1 MKKTILSLALML
13 TALVAR
19 AIPAQPNLWRTIQ
32 LKDGK
37 TVYARLM
44 GDEHLHY
51 WEDKQQNT
59 YLSTANGYEQTT
71 ALRLQTLRGQAL
83 TRLQQQAPAAS
94 KAPAAK
100 GARRAS
106 SSVSYTGKKKG
117 LIILVQ
123 FSDMKFQ
130 QADPVA
136 YYRRVANEEGFSEG
150 KFIGSV
156 HDYFSQQSNGQFD
169 LTFDVVG
176 PYTLG
181 TYASYGANDANG
193 SDTNPQGMISAAVSS
208 ANAANID
215 FSPYDWNGDKEV
227 EEVYVLYAGR
237 GEATGGDANTVWPH
251 KSQLSPALTTHDGYT
266 VSVYACS
273 NEMRT
278 ATLPEG
284 IGTICHEFSHCLGF
298 ADLYD
303 IYHNGSAGG
312 NYGMGSWDLMSGGNH
327 NGDGYCPAGYTAYE
341 KMVAGWTDPVELTGN
356 TTVTDLNSIADG
368 GQAYIFYNPAAKNE
382 YYMMENRKR
391 EGFDQKLPAA
401 GLMVYHVDYDP
412 TVWAYNCPNA
422 YLTGVND
429 HERMT
434 FIPADGLRTSDTE
447 TGDTWPYGNT
457 STLTSAQAT
466 CFNANTDG
474 SKLMNISLSNIAL
487 SDDGLASFTFTNY
500 NNSGTAEGF
509 AFKETF
515 DKCSGKGGNGSE
527 GFMCGN
533 ALALRS
539 WGASFTPD
547 NGKNTDWDGYATA
560 YGANQCLRAGGS
572 SDSKVTVT
580 TPKFTLNGTATLTFK
595 ASPFGLANKYDG
607 TALTVSANGDGA
619 SLSQTSFTMTAGEWT
634 TFTAELTAHG
644 TVSLTFAP
652 AGRFYLDEIA
662 VPDPA
667 STGIEAVASGTKRS
681 DNIYRLD
688 GTFAGTSVQSLPA
701 GIYIRGG
708 KKFVA
713 K

>member
-1 MKKTILSLALML
+1 MAYIEPRKNKKGEITSYRIIVSDGMDLDGKQIRRIMTWTPTPGMSQHQIEKELNAAAVKFEEQIEYGYQLDSQQTLAEYIEYVLDLKERAGIAPRTLDRYRSLRTRILKALGHMKLSQIRPQHLNSFYKDLAQPGVRDSPDKAIAKKNLEAEIRRQYRSKASFSQTVSLSASTVNRAIRREPITLDTAQKIANGLHQNWKRLFSPAKDCEPLSDKTILEYH
-13 TALVAR
+13 
-19 AIPAQPNLWRTIQ
+19 
-32 LKDGK
+32 GF
-37 TVYARLM
+37 
-44 GDEHLHY
+44 
-51 WEDKQQNT
+51 
-59 YLSTANGYEQTT
+59 LSTVFA
-71 ALRLQTLRGQAL
+71 QAEKEL
-83 TRLQQQAPAAS
+83 
-94 KAPAAK
+94 
-100 GARRAS
+100 
-106 SSVSYTGKKKG
+106 
-117 LIILVQ
+117 LI
-123 FSDMKFQ
+123 
-130 QADPVA
+130 P
-136 YYRRVANEEGFSEG
+136 
-150 KFIGSV
+150 
-156 HDYFSQQSNGQFD
+156 
-169 LTFDVVG
+169 
-176 PYTLG
+176 
-181 TYASYGANDANG
+181 
-193 SDTNPQGMISAAVSS
+193 
-208 ANAANID
+208 
-215 FSPYDWNGDKEV
+215 
-227 EEVYVLYAGR
+227 
-237 GEATGGDANTVWPH
+237 
-251 KSQLSPALTTHDGYT
+251 
-266 VSVYACS
+266 
-273 NEMRT
+273 
-278 ATLPEG
+278 
-284 IGTICHEFSHCLGF
+284 
-298 ADLYD
+298 
-303 IYHNGSAGG
+303 
-312 NYGMGSWDLMSGGNH
+312 
-327 NGDGYCPAGYTAYE
+327 
-341 KMVAGWTDPVELTGN
+341 
-356 TTVTDLNSIADG
+356 
-368 GQAYIFYNPAAKNE
+368 YNPAAKDE

-487 SDDGLASFTFTNY
+487 SDNGLASFTFTNY

-533 ALALRS
+533 TLALRS

-580 TPKFTLNGTATLTFK
+580 TPQFTLNGTATLTFK

-634 TFTAELTAHG
+634 TFTAKLTAHG

-667 STGIEAVASGTKRS
+667 STGIEAVTSAATRSG
-681 DNIYRLD
+681 NIYRLD
-688 GTFAGTSVQSLPA
+688 GTYAGTQSTGLPA

-708 KKFVA
+708 KKFVV

>member
-1 MKKTILSLALML
+1 MKKSILSLVLLLM
-13 TALVAR
+13 AVVAH
-19 AIPAQPNLWRTIQ
+19 AIPAQPNLWRTIL
-32 LKDGK
+32 LKDG
-37 TVYARLM
+37 TSVYARLT

-51 WEDKQQNT
+51 WEDKQRQA
-59 YLSTANGYEQTT
+59 YLDCGNGLEPLTPQ
-71 ALRLQTLRGQAL
+71 RLQTLRKQAI
-83 TRLQQQAPAAS
+83 TRLQRQAAPVS

-100 GARRAS
+100 GANAKKA
-106 SSVSYTGKKKG
+106 SVSYTGKKKG

-136 YYRRVANEEGFSEG
+136 YYQRVANEEGFREG

-156 HDYFSQQSNGQFD
+156 HDYFSQQSNGKFD

-181 TYASYGANDANG
+181 PYASYGANNANG
-193 SDTNPQGMISAAVSS
+193 RDTNAQGMISAAVGS
-208 ANAANID
+208 ANSANID

-237 GEATGGDANTVWPH
+237 GEATGGDASTVWPH
-251 KSQLSPALTTHDGYT
+251 KSELSPVFTTHDGYT

-278 ATLPEG
+278 ATMPEG

-298 ADLYD
+298 PDMYD
-303 IYHNGSAGG
+303 IYHNGTSGG
-312 NYGMGSWDLMSGGNH
+312 NYGMGSWDLMDSGSH
-327 NGDGYCPAGYTAYE
+327 NGDGYYPPSYTAYE
-341 KMVAGWTDPVELTGN
+341 KMVAGWVDPVVLTDN
-356 TTVTDLNSIADG
+356 TTVTGLKTIGDG
-368 GQAYIFYNPAAKNE
+368 GQAYIFYNPATENE

-391 EGFDQKLPAA
+391 EGFDAKLPAS
-401 GLMVYHVDYDP
+401 GLMVYHVDYSP
-412 TVWAYNCPNA
+412 LVWAYNCPNA
-422 YLTGVND
+422 YLDGVND

-447 TGDTWPYGNT
+447 SGDTWPYGNT
-457 STLTSAQAT
+457 STLASGKAT

-474 SKLMNISLSNIAL
+474 SNLMNISLSNIAL
-487 SDDGLASFTFTNY
+487 SADGLASFTFTNY
-500 NNSGTAEGF
+500 NNGGTAEGF

-533 ALALRS
+533 TLALRS

-572 SDSKVTVT
+572 SDSQVTIT
-580 TPKFTLNGTATLTFK
+580 TPSFTLNGTATLTFK

-607 TALTVSANGDGA
+607 TALTVTANGDGA

-652 AGRFYLDEIA
+652 EGRFYLDEIA

-667 STGIEAVASGTKRS
+667 STGIEAVTSAATRSG
-681 DNIYRLD
+681 NIYRLD
-688 GTFAGTSVQSLPA
+688 GTYAGTQSTGLPA

-708 KKFVA
+708 KKFVV